1 MMKTRGTS
9 PAIIGLVG
17 NGRRAC
23 GQWALIR
30 RLDAVFSGET
40 KLTLTI
46 LGSLCALIGVL
57 AFACAPAQ
65 AAVTHEF
72 LPE

>member
-1 MMKTRGTS
+1 MMETRLGS
-9 PAIIGLVG
+9 RGSSSYK
-17 NGRRAC
+17 RAC

-30 RLDAVFSGET
+30 RLHAVFCSET
-40 KLTLTI
+40 KPILTI
-46 LGSLCALIGVL
+46 PGSLCALVGVL
-57 AFACAPAQ
+57 AFAVVPAQ

>member
-1 MMKTRGTS
+1 MMETRL
-9 PAIIGLVG
+9 GLKG
-17 NGRRAC
+17 NSSYKLGC
-23 GQWALIR
+23 EQWALIR
-30 RLDAVFSGET
+30 SLHAVFSGET

-46 LGSLCALIGVL
+46 LGSLWALVGVF
-57 AFACAPAQ
+57 AFAVAPAQ

>member
-1 MMKTRGTS
+1 MVEARGNS
-9 PAIIGLVG
+9 GYK
-17 NGRRAC
+17 RAC

-30 RLDAVFSGET
+30 RLHAVFCSET
-40 KLTLTI
+40 KLAITI
-46 LGSLCALIGVL
+46 LGSLCVLVGVL
-57 AFACAPAQ
+57 ACAGAPAQ

>member
-1 MMKTRGTS
+1 MMETRGDS
-9 PAIIGLVG
+9 SYK
-17 NGRRAC
+17 RAC

-30 RLDAVFSGET
+30 RLHAVFSSET

-46 LGSLCALIGVL
+46 LGSLCALVGIL
-57 AFACAPAQ
+57 ACAGTPAQ

>member
-1 MMKTRGTS
+1 MVEMRGHS
-9 PAIIGLVG
+9 S
-17 NGRRAC
+17 NSSFKRAC

-40 KLTLTI
+40 KLTLMI
-46 LGSLCALIGVL
+46 LGPLCTLVGVL
-57 AFACAPAQ
+57 AFAGAPAQ
-65 AAVTHEF
+65 ATVSHEF